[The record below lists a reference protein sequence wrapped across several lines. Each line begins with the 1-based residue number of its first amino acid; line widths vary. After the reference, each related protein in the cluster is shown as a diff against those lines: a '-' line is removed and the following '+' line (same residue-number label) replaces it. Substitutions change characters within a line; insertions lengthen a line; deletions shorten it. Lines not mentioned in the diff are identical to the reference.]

1 MARLGV
7 NIDHVATLRQVRRVT
22 YPEPLEAARAA
33 EAGGADGITVHL
45 REDRRHIQDADVVA
59 LRATLRVGLNLE
71 MAATAEMVEIA
82 LRVRPRDVCIVPERR
97 EELTTEGGLDVV
109 GQEAALGRTVA
120 RLRTGGLCVAL
131 FVDPEELQI
140 SASARI
146 GADAIELHTG
156 RYCERSDPQECAA
169 ELAILAAAAARGQ
182 ALGLAVNAG
191 HGLRYDNVRPVA
203 AITAMGVLNI
213 GHSIV
218 ARAVLLGMEQAVREM
233 RGLVAVP

>member
-22 YPEPLEAARAA
+22 YPDPLEAARAA
-33 EAGGADGITVHL
+33 EAGGADAITVHL
-45 REDRRHIQDADVVA
+45 REDRRHIQDADVGA
-59 LRATLRVGLNLE
+59 LRAGLRIGLNLE

-82 LRVRPRDVCIVPERR
+82 LRVHPHDVCIVPERR

-109 GQEAALGRTVA
+109 DQEAALGRAVA
-120 RLRTGGLCVAL
+120 RLRGGGLRVAL
-131 FVDPEELQI
+131 FVDPEEAQI
-140 SASARI
+140 AASARI

-156 RYCERSDPQECAA
+156 RYCERSGREECAV
-169 ELAILAAAAARGQ
+169 ELAVVAAAAARGQ

-203 AITAMGVLNI
+203 AIPGMGVLNI

-218 ARAVLLGMEQAVREM
+218 ARAVLVGMEQAVREM
-233 RGLVAVP
+233 RSLVAVP